1 MRSLSNFLLYA
12 FATFAAKGV
21 AFIMLPFVTAY
32 LSLEEYG
39 KLNLLSSFS
48 ALASIFIACGLAETL
63 YRFCSSRDSHVNLFY
78 TAVCFRFA
86 FKLAFIFAVLG
97 AILCSQLFDLM
108 PNLMDPTSV
117 KLLMVSLTF
126 SSFLTVPFIHWRM
139 TNQACPFVVFSLSQ
153 VLIQSCLSL
162 WLLHSGLGV
171 VGMMTASAVS
181 SVLVGS
187 AILLRFSYLLTVPSG
202 LKRKHI
208 PYMIYV
214 LMASLLLYGVGGA
227 ENWIIVNYLGAETL
241 AIYFLVGQFGLM
253 ISVGFEPFRMWW
265 YARRQSLL
273 QTEKNGNAQ
282 GAVNGFEL
290 GILLCIGM
298 LIAGPVVIIN
308 MLPEEYQLAVD
319 YLPWVSIVVAFKF
332 HSELFNIG
340 CYVRDNAKWSV
351 LVNGLA
357 ALILLVSGMLLV
369 LHFSLAGI
377 LFAVLLA
384 NIARALLFIVI
395 SQRLLHQAYSKV
407 RMLRAWLALGMS
419 SMASTMHA
427 DGYVIVI
434 FITFLIFVAYPY
446 KEILFLGLL
455 KVNHRVFLAKARSPH
470 V

>member
-1 MRSLSNFLLYA
+1 MQSLSNFLLYA

-21 AFIMLPFVTAY
+21 AFIMLPFVTAF

-63 YRFCSSRDSHVNLFY
+63 YRFCSSRDSHVNLYY
-78 TAVCFRFA
+78 TAICFRFA
-86 FKLAFIFAVLG
+86 FKLAFIFAVSSAL
-97 AILCSQLFDLM
+97 LCSVMFDFI
-108 PNLMDPTSV
+108 PNLLNPLSV
-117 KLLMVSLTF
+117 KLLMVSLSF

-139 TNQACPFVVFSLSQ
+139 TNQARPFVVFSLSQ
-153 VLIQSCLSL
+153 VLVQSCLSL
-162 WLLHSGLGV
+162 WLLHNGLGV
-171 VGMMTASAVS
+171 VGMMTASAIS
-181 SVLVGS
+181 SVLVGG
-187 AILLRFSYLLTVPSG
+187 AILLRFSYLITVPSG

-214 LMASLLLYGVGGA
+214 LIASLLLYGVGGA
-227 ENWIIVNYLGAETL
+227 ENWIIVNYLGTETL
-241 AIYFLVGQFGLM
+241 AVYFLVGQFGLM

-273 QTEKNGNAQ
+273 QTNKNANAK

-290 GILLCIGM
+290 GVLLCIGM
-298 LIAGPVVIIN
+298 LIAGPIVIKGI
-308 MLPEEYQLAVD
+308 LPAEYQSAAD

-357 ALILLVSGMLLV
+357 ALILLVSGLLLV
-369 LHFSLAGI
+369 VNFSLLGV

-384 NIARALLFIVI
+384 NIARASLFIII
-395 SQRLLHQAYSKV
+395 SQRLLYQAYSKT
-407 RMLRAWLALGMS
+407 RMIRAWLTLGG
-419 SMASTMHA
+419 ASLASAAHA
-427 DGYVIVI
+427 DAYVYTI
-434 FITFLIFVAYPY
+434 FVSFLILVVYQY
-446 KEILFLGLL
+446 KETILLGLQKL
-455 KVNHRVFLAKARSPH
+455 NQRAFLVKQRTPH